1 MNYVNFIKNIPNIK
15 NIRSEQLER
24 QNQTDDKLKKLKSE
38 CPDIVAEYLLF
49 QRHLSR
55 IQQKEMI
62 DSSIIGMVDVLYKHF
77 NENNVIYDE
86 FFKILEC
93 NNHCDCLKMLIE
105 KKNEIK

>member
-1 MNYVNFIKNIPNIK
+1 MNYINFVKNIPNIK

-24 QNQTDDKLKKLKSE
+24 QNQTDEKLKKLNDK
-38 CPDIVAEYLLF
+38 CPDVVAEYLLF

-62 DSSIIGMVDVLYKHF
+62 DSSIIGMVDILYKHF
-77 NENNVIYDE
+77 AENNNIYDD

-93 NNHCDCLKMLIE
+93 ENPCECLKKLMRS
-105 KKNEIK
+105 